1 MRLKRN
7 IFFKLEILLICLIAF
22 TLQVASQPI
31 KKTCKPDLK
40 LTAYN
45 FGSLGKLGPIDQVK
59 VLKNAGY
66 KGLIL
71 NSQTKEDSVNLN
83 IFIKELRN
91 DKQFNIHALMIR
103 YNFNEAVQ
111 VRESWKMWVDKI
123 AGKNIELWVIFGKKM
138 DGITDDFI
146 ESKLREIVKY
156 AKTKKVKVILYPHS
170 YCYIASA
177 EEALPFVKKIHDKNL
192 QLAVHLCHE
201 IRAGNG
207 ARMNAVFE
215 NVKPYIGAVTLA
227 GTDSVADFSKPKLMD
242 ASTIKPIGQGNFNM
256 KNFIEPLRKSKYKGN
271 VGFINFKIEEDPEIY
286 LKNSMLEWEKQYI
299 IYK

>member
-1 MRLKRN
+1 LKRDN
-7 IFFKLEILLICLIAF
+7 IVKFKILFICLIAF
-22 TLQVASQPI
+22 SLNVASQSI
-31 KKTCKPDLK
+31 KKTCKPELK

-45 FGSLGKLGPIDQVK
+45 FGSLGRLVPTEQIK
-59 VLKNAGY
+59 VLKNTGY
-66 KGLIL
+66 RGLIL

-83 IFIKELRN
+83 VFIKELRN
-91 DKQFNIHALMIR
+91 DKQFQIQALMIR
-103 YNFNEAVQ
+103 YNFNEAEK
-111 VRESWKMWVDKI
+111 VRERWKMWVDKI

-138 DGITDDFI
+138 DGINDEYI
-146 ESKLREIVKY
+146 EAKLREIVNY

-177 EEALPFVKKIHDKNL
+177 EEALPFVKKINDKNL

-207 ARMNAVFE
+207 ARMNDVFE

-256 KNFIEPLRKSKYKGN
+256 KNFIEPLLKSNYKGK
-271 VGFINFKIEEDPEIY
+271 VGFINFKIEEDPETY
-286 LKNSMLEWEKQYI
+286 LKSSMLEWEKQYT
-299 IYK
+299 IYN

>member
-1 MRLKRN
+1 ML
-7 IFFKLEILLICLIAF
+7 FICLIAF
-22 TLQVASQPI
+22 SLNVASQSI
-31 KKTCKPDLK
+31 KKTCKPELK

-45 FGSLGKLGPIDQVK
+45 FGSLGRLVPTEQIK
-59 VLKNAGY
+59 VLKNTGY
-66 KGLIL
+66 RGLIL

-83 IFIKELRN
+83 VFIKELRN
-91 DKQFNIHALMIR
+91 DKQFQIQALMIR
-103 YNFNEAVQ
+103 YNFNEAEK
-111 VRESWKMWVDKI
+111 VRERWKMWVDKI

-138 DGITDDFI
+138 DGINDEYI
-146 ESKLREIVKY
+146 EAKLREIVNY

-177 EEALPFVKKIHDKNL
+177 EEALPFVKKINDKNL

-207 ARMNAVFE
+207 ARMNDVFE

-256 KNFIEPLRKSKYKGN
+256 KNFIEPLLKSNYKGK
-271 VGFINFKIEEDPEIY
+271 VGFINFKIEEDPETY
-286 LKNSMLEWEKQYI
+286 LKSSMLEWEKQYT
-299 IYK
+299 IYN

>member
-1 MRLKRN
+1 M
-7 IFFKLEILLICLIAF
+7 
-22 TLQVASQPI
+22 ASQSI
-31 KKTCKPDLK
+31 KKTCKPELK

-45 FGSLGKLGPIDQVK
+45 FGSLGRLVPTEQIK
-59 VLKNAGY
+59 VLKNTGY
-66 KGLIL
+66 RGLIL

-83 IFIKELRN
+83 IFINELRN

-103 YNFNEAVQ
+103 YNFNEAEK
-111 VRESWKMWVDKI
+111 VRERWKMWVDKI

-138 DGITDDFI
+138 DGINDEYI
-146 ESKLREIVKY
+146 EVRLREIVKY
-156 AKTKKVKVILYPHS
+156 AKTKKVKVVLYPHS

-177 EEALPFVKKIHDKNL
+177 EEALPFVKKINDKNL

-207 ARMNAVFE
+207 ARMNDVFE

-256 KNFIEPLRKSKYKGN
+256 KNFIEPLLKSNYKGK
-271 VGFINFKIEEDPEIY
+271 VGFINFKIEEDPETY
-286 LKNSMLEWEKQYI
+286 LKSSMLEWVKQYT
-299 IYK
+299 IYN

>member
-1 MRLKRN
+1 MKRN
-7 IFFKLEILLICLIAF
+7 NTVIFKILFICLIAF
-22 TLQVASQPI
+22 TLNVASQSI
-31 KKTCKPDLK
+31 DKSNKPDLS

-45 FGSLGKLGPIDQVK
+45 FGSLGMLSPIEQIK

-91 DKQFNIHALMIR
+91 DKQINIHALMIR
-103 YNFNEAVQ
+103 YNFNEAGQ
-111 VRESWKMWVDKI
+111 VRERWKMWVDKI

-138 DGITDDFI
+138 DGITDGFI

-177 EEALPFVKKIHDKNL
+177 EEALPFVKKINDKNL

-256 KNFIEPLRKSKYKGN
+256 KNFIEPLRKSKYKGK
-271 VGFINFKIEEDPEIY
+271 VGFINFKIEEDPETY
-286 LKNSMLEWEKQYI
+286 LKSSIIEWNKQY
-299 IYK
+299 

>member
-7 IFFKLEILLICLIAF
+7 IFFKLEILLICLIVTTFA
-22 TLQVASQPI
+22 VASQSI
-31 KKTCKPDLK
+31 KKTCKPELK

-45 FGSLGKLGPIDQVK
+45 FGSLGRLVPTEQIK
-59 VLKNAGY
+59 VLKNTGY
-66 KGLIL
+66 RGLIL
-71 NSQTKEDSVNLN
+71 NSQTKEDSINLN
-83 IFIKELRN
+83 IFINELRN

-103 YNFNEAVQ
+103 YNFNEAEK
-111 VRESWKMWVDKI
+111 VRERWKMWVDKI

-138 DGITDDFI
+138 DGINDEYI
-146 ESKLREIVKY
+146 EVRLREIVKY
-156 AKTKKVKVILYPHS
+156 AKTKKVKVVLYPHS

-177 EEALPFVKKIHDKNL
+177 EEALPFVKKINDKNL

-207 ARMNAVFE
+207 ARMNDVFE

-256 KNFIEPLRKSKYKGN
+256 KNFIEPLLKSNYKGK
-271 VGFINFKIEEDPEIY
+271 VGFINFKIEEDPETY
-286 LKNSMLEWEKQYI
+286 LKSSMLEWVKQYT
-299 IYK
+299 IYN

>member
-1 MRLKRN
+1 
-7 IFFKLEILLICLIAF
+7 
-22 TLQVASQPI
+22 
-31 KKTCKPDLK
+31 
-40 LTAYN
+40 
-45 FGSLGKLGPIDQVK
+45 
-59 VLKNAGY
+59 LKNAGY

-91 DKQFNIHALMIR
+91 DKQFQIHALMIR
-103 YNFNEAVQ
+103 YNFNEAEK
-111 VRESWKMWVDKI
+111 VRERWKMWVDKI

-138 DGITDDFI
+138 DEINDEYI
-146 ESKLREIVKY
+146 EARLREIVKY
-156 AKTKKVKVILYPHS
+156 AKSKKVKVILYPHS

-177 EEALPFVKKIHDKNL
+177 EEALPFVKKINDKNL

-207 ARMNAVFE
+207 ARMNDVFE

-256 KNFIEPLRKSKYKGN
+256 KNFIEPLLKSNYKGK
-271 VGFINFKIEEDPEIY
+271 VGFINFKIEEDPETY
-286 LKNSMLEWEKQYI
+286 LKSSMLEWEKQYT
-299 IYK
+299 IYN